1 MHIIYIGD
9 MMEDFFNNFNNKDI
23 SSFADYLQK
32 LSPLEYISI
41 GCILA
46 ITISQCTNPNQQN
59 TLGNFLEMVGQILL
73 TSYAQASV
81 VDPKYISASICE
93 TEALKK
99 QIDLL
104 FKKIN
109 ITKPYYD
116 HNS

>member
-1 MHIIYIGD
+1 
-9 MMEDFFNNFNNKDI
+9 MENFFDNINKKDV
-23 SSFADYLQK
+23 SSIADYLQK
-32 LSPLEYISI
+32 LSPLEYISL

-59 TLGNFLEMVGQILL
+59 TLGNFLEMIGQILL
-73 TSYAQASV
+73 TSYAQATV
-81 VDPKYISASICE
+81 VNPKYISASICE

-99 QIDLL
+99 QIDLIL
-104 FKKIN
+104 KKLN